1 MLRIFSGQR
10 TKTLTI
16 CRMFIGIE
24 EVVADSASCYQGTP
38 EALLFRLHLLKKK
51 VFYEKAKKEVL
62 VESL

>member
-1 MLRIFSGQR
+1 
-10 TKTLTI
+10 
-16 CRMFIGIE
+16 MFIGIE